1 MTFQLGT
8 TQRTNMVT
16 QIGTTLGASG
26 TFKIFSGAEPAN
38 CAAAD
43 PSGLLLTFGLPSTP
57 FTNAAGVATLAGTWS
72 GTAAASGV
80 MASFRVYDSS
90 AVCELQGTVTNTG
103 SGGDMTVS
111 NTNIASGQTF
121 SVTTFT
127 VTMGNS

>member
-1 MTFQLGT
+1 MAFQFGT
-8 TQRTNMVT
+8 TQRTNMIT
-16 QIGTTLGASG
+16 QIGTTLGAAG
-26 TFKIFSGAEPAN
+26 TFKVFSGAEPAN

-43 PSGLLLTFGLPSTP
+43 PTGLLLTFALPATP

-90 AVCELQGTVTNTG
+90 AACEMQGTVTLTG
-103 SGGDMTVS
+103 GGGDMTVS

-121 SVTTFT
+121 SVSTFT
-127 VTMGNS
+127 VTMGNA